1 MRRGG
6 SVPAADSMIN
16 VNGEQSEWSPGKTVG
31 DVIKEKNYLFPLLI
45 ARINGKLIPRNNY
58 DSAEIPDKATVDI
71 IHLMSGG

>member
-1 MRRGG
+1 
-6 SVPAADSMIN
+6 MIT
-16 VNGEQSEWSPGKTVG
+16 VNGITLDWYEGKTVR
-31 DVIKEKNYLFPLLI
+31 DVIQEMNYLFPLLI